1 MKPLALWLLMQS
13 LSTTPGTQPPRLPL
27 TPCKTC
33 FVVQQPRRH
42 PVPPRPRNGRGV
54 NH

>member
-1 MKPLALWLLMQS
+1 MKTLALYFALATNP
-13 LSTTPGTQPPRLPL
+13 STTPPRPPYL